1 MKLTLLD
8 DFCQN
13 QCNATFKAFFFVTFN
28 PQTPLRI
35 NKRLFITIT
44 I

>member
-13 QCNATFKAFFFVTFN
+13 QCNATFKALFFFFVTFN

-35 NKRLFITIT
+35 NKRLFITI
-44 I
+44 